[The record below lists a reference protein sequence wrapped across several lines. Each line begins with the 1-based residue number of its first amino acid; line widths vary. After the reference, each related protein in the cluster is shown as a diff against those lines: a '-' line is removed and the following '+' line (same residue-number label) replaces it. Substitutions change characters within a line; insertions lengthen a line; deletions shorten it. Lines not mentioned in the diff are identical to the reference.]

1 MNIRFF
7 LLLLASSCILVL
19 GIFSW
24 SAYGYYQMIHIDDPI
39 NPSLYIES
47 GSGKILRWDLAIELI
62 KGESYTLKDA
72 DTIETAEES
81 IGIVNWPDRSITR
94 LWPATR
100 IVIEKMNVSSDYTN
114 IEISYDMKRG
124 KVWNN
129 VIRLL
134 VGESYFEIRLPKNNI
149 VAGVRGT
156 TFEINL
162 DRGYIQAIEH
172 STHLSDTSGKSVDL
186 FPGEL
191 VSSENIWIRKGREWI
206 DMTWNDWNTVSDKTY
221 EQIRA
226 LSIDTRLDI
235 LRKKSH
241 SYLSLSGLTEKILSY
256 FPGFESIT
264 ITQYLES
271 GNTGSLRSFSEGVLL
286 EYYQKTAGIRSPEY
300 RDILR
305 TTMIEKIKDTDTSKK
320 LKNLLE
326 RASVWESIDTGNML
340 PWAEKFFKERGINP
354 TEFSQRFTNG
364 MKNDTKR
371 LLESLSGSLG
381 WVLRF

>member
-1 MNIRFF
+1 
-7 LLLLASSCILVL
+7 
-19 GIFSW
+19 
-24 SAYGYYQMIHIDDPI
+24 
-39 NPSLYIES
+39 
-47 GSGKILRWDLAIELI
+47 
-62 KGESYTLKDA
+62 
-72 DTIETAEES
+72 
-81 IGIVNWPDRSITR
+81 
-94 LWPATR
+94 
-100 IVIEKMNVSSDYTN
+100 MNVSSDYTN

-186 FPGEL
+186 FPGDL

-235 LRKKSH
+235 LREKSH
-241 SYLSLSGLTEKILSY
+241 SYLSLGGLTEKILSY

-271 GNTGSLRSFSEGVLL
+271 GNTGSLRSFSEVVLL

-340 PWAEKFFKERGINP
+340 P
-354 TEFSQRFTNG
+354 
-364 MKNDTKR
+364 
-371 LLESLSGSLG
+371 
-381 WVLRF
+381 